1 VLVKAIFLGSLPKEM
16 QDHVQQGTEFQCY
29 QQLAARGDRI
39 WQARQA
45 NRVNMVAAVAKDE
58 TPAGQVDIKHLE
70 QVLAA
75 VRFSKQQGSSKPG
88 GPPRDGKGNQSGQA
102 INQKLSFS
110 LKLCERH
117 LKYGKRA
124 RSCVDLSTCQFPKN

>member
-1 VLVKAIFLGSLPKEM
+1 M
-16 QDHVQQGTEFQCY
+16 CTVQQGAEFLSY
-29 QQLAARGDRI
+29 QQLAARADGI

-45 NRVNMVAAVAKDE
+45 NRTNVVAAVAEDQ
-58 TPAGQVDIKHLE
+58 TPSEHVDVEHLE